1 MRHDAIDRGHFPV
14 YKLNPNIDYSIY
26 GATPTILPAML
37 LGVTLTATDPVAVVS
52 LLTSLGA
59 PKQLGTM
66 IEGESLLNDGTA
78 YGLFLLILRLMR
90 SYYANLETP
99 HLLCDKDPNFAVGGC
114 VEGYLSRRDNRSL

>member
-1 MRHDAIDRGHFPV
+1 MAAIGVIIASCVIMLLIMGIFPI
-14 YKLNPNIDYSIY
+14 YKLNPNIDYSITELHLRY
-26 GATPTILPAML
+26 YQQCFGGNAISDRSCRSI
-37 LGVTLTATDPVAVVS
+37 VTEL
-52 LLTSLGA
+52 LGA

-99 HLLCDKDPNFAVGGC
+99 HLLCDKDPNFAVGGW
-114 VEGYLSRRDNRSL
+114 